1 MLSENRLSA
10 CSDKFIPQKSD
21 MVLRKTGCFLIITGC
36 FLLLLLAV
44 PASASPF
51 PVVIRGTIL
60 EMNETEQTLLL
71 QADCEHAWCQ
81 VNVTGMYMG
90 RVPSTAALSTLK
102 TGETVEAVFNAWYMD
117 LHDPSTGY
125 VNPSAE
131 VRDIGRWG
139 AIQKLA
145 YGNNTSE
152 FTGTDLFGDTAYLA
166 APLASGYS
174 VEYDIRGPPPG
185 EYDFRITPPG
195 TIANITLKRYADVA
209 GIWAL
214 RAGESVNYTDPSDNS
229 FVSVIFVGGYRPD
242 IYGLES
248 CPCTDLTVRIKSDET
263 MGTHVIP
270 VTSSPTPTQKAP
282 VFPALVT
289 FTLGSVIGI
298 RGLIRT
304 RR

>member
-1 MLSENRLSA
+1 M
-10 CSDKFIPQKSD
+10 I
-21 MVLRKTGCFLIITGC
+21 LRKTDCFFIITGW

-60 EMNETEQTLLL
+60 EMNQTDQTLLL
-71 QADCEHAWCQ
+71 QADCEYAWCQ
-81 VNVTGMYMG
+81 VNVTGMYKG
-90 RVPSTAALSTLK
+90 RIPSNEVLSTLK

-131 VRDIGRWG
+131 VRDIRRWG

-152 FTGTDLFGDTAYLA
+152 LVGTDLFGDTAYLA

-174 VEYDIRGPPPG
+174 IEYDIRGPPPG

-195 TIANITLKRYADVA
+195 TIANITLKRDAYVA
-209 GIWAL
+209 GTWAL
-214 RAGESVNYTDPSDNS
+214 RAGESFNYTDPSDNS
-229 FVSVIFVGGYRPD
+229 FVSVTFVGGYRPD
-242 IYGLES
+242 TYGLES

-263 MGTHVIP
+263 MGTHGIP

-282 VFPALVT
+282 VLPALVT
-289 FTLGSVIGI
+289 LALGSVIVT
-298 RGLIRT
+298 RGLIRAS
-304 RR
+304 R